1 MMNSRTKST
10 FVLVGAMMAFFSVI
24 AVVVAK
30 KSSEMLV
37 GEATSSVKGEAK
49 QAIAKIDRMMAG
61 VQAVIE
67 NQRWNVTDHIDDP
80 DYMFHITD
88 GIAVHNEDIYG
99 SCLAFEP
106 YFFKSKGLY
115 WAPYTC
121 VTTDGVK
128 KRELLGSADYRYHE
142 EWEWYTV
149 ARKSGKPHWSEPYF
163 DEVGGKM
170 LMCTYS
176 VPVYDAKTNIC
187 GILTADVTLK
197 QLTDQV
203 SSIHPFPHSYAVMKS
218 KRGAVLVA
226 PPEGEKQDADTI
238 SVSEKAENGW
248 TVEIVCPVNEIVRG
262 SREMVSRIICF
273 SILGLSLIFILSR
286 FFSKR
291 LEQETEMRE
300 RLSQERILG
309 EINTARKIQSD
320 LVPHTFLDNVWAV
333 LQPAKEVGGDIYDFC
348 RKDNRLYFI
357 VGDASGKGVPAA
369 LFSFMAGTVFRM
381 ACDLGLNPNEIVGR
395 INAALSY
402 NNEMCMFVTAFVG
415 ALDLETGFLEFSSAG
430 HNPPVII
437 KPDGT
442 AVFLEVRRGLP
453 TGVMPGTSYA
463 LQSVRLEPGSKI
475 IVYTD
480 GVTEA
485 ERADRLQYGN
495 ERLLDFATKNAD
507 RCVRD
512 LVSELMKS
520 VDQFVVGAAQSDD
533 ITIMAIRS

>member
-10 FVLVGAMMAFFSVI
+10 FVLVGAMMAFFAVI

-37 GEATSSVKGEAK
+37 GEATSSVKGEARE
-49 QAIAKIDRMMAG
+49 AVAKIDRMMAG
-61 VQAVIE
+61 VQAVVD
-67 NQRWNVTDHIDDP
+67 NARWNVTDHIDDP

-88 GIAVHNEDIYG
+88 GIASHNKDIYG
-99 SCLAFEP
+99 SCLGFEP
-106 YFFKSKGLY
+106 YFYKSKGLY
-115 WAPYTC
+115 WSPYTC
-121 VTTDGVK
+121 VKADGTLQH
-128 KRELLGSADYRYHE
+128 ELLGNADYRYHE
-142 EWEWYTV
+142 GWEWYVV
-149 ARKSGKPHWSEPYF
+149 ARDSGKPHWTEPYF

-176 VPVYDAKTNIC
+176 VPVYDTKTNIC
-187 GILTADVTLK
+187 GVLTADVTLK

-218 KRGAVLVA
+218 RLGAELVA
-226 PPEGEKQDADTI
+226 PPEGARQDVDTI

-248 TVEIVCPVNEIVRG
+248 TVEIVCPVDEIVRG

-286 FFSKR
+286 HFSKR
-291 LEQETEMRE
+291 LEQETELRE
-300 RLSQERILG
+300 RLSQERLLG
-309 EINTARKIQSD
+309 EITTARKIQSS
-320 LVPHTFLDNVWAV
+320 LVPHDFLDNVWAV
-333 LQPAKEVGGDIYDFC
+333 LRPAKEVGGDIYDFC
-348 RKDNRLYFI
+348 RKGDRLYFI

-369 LFSFMAGTVFRM
+369 LFSFMTGTVFRM
-381 ACDLGLNPNEIVGR
+381 ACDLGLNPDETVGR

-402 NNEMCMFVTAFVG
+402 NNETCMFVTAFVG
-415 ALDLETGFLEFSSAG
+415 ALDLKTGALAFSSAG

-437 KPDGT
+437 GPDGR
-442 AVFLEVRRGLP
+442 AAFLTVRRGLP
-453 TGVMPGTSYA
+453 AGVMPGTAYA

-475 IVYTD
+475 IAYTD

-495 ERLLDFATKNAD
+495 ERLLAFAAKNGGRD
-507 RCVRD
+507 VRD
-512 LVSELMKS
+512 LVTELMKS
-520 VDQFVVGAAQSDD
+520 VDQFTAGAAQSDD